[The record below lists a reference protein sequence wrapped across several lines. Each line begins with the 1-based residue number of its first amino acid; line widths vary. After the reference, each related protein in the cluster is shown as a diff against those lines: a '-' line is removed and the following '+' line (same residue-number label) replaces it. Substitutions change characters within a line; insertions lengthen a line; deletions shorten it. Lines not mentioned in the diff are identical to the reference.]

1 MPEPVQIIRTSYRY
15 IDDVLSL
22 KNTKFAECLE
32 FIHPRELEIKETTET
47 AASSSYLDCY
57 LYIDN
62 GKLTTRLYDKRD
74 DFNFP
79 IVNFPFLS
87 GNIPSAPAY
96 DVYVSRLIR
105 YARACSNYQDFM
117 ERGKVLTTKLLSQGY
132 QKTKLVATLKKSYG
146 RHHNLVNP
154 YSFKNCFWCFCQW
167 RAISRLITA
176 KFAVSIKE
184 KQDRLPT
191 LYWLPK
197 LHKRPYKARFI
208 ANSSSCTTTVL
219 SKLLTS
225 CLTAVKK
232 HWIRYYDTVYERDG
246 INYFWLIKNSN
257 DVLNKFKSKTFQA
270 SKLSTYDFSTLY
282 TTLPH
287 HLIKD
292 KLIDLINRTFIRE
305 NTQYLACNEECA
317 FFTSDVYNNHNL
329 WSCQK
334 VCDALVYLLD
344 NIFIRFGTKLYRQ
357 TIGIPMGANCCAPL
371 VADLFL
377 FCYEI
382 DFMKSLSRENQADII
397 KAFNSTSRNL
407 DDLLN
412 IDNIYF
418 DQMMDRIYPTE
429 LQLNRANSSAT
440 EAPFMDLN
448 LCISNGT
455 VSIKIYNKRD
465 DFDFDIVNFPF
476 LDGDVPRRTSY
487 GVNISQLIRF
497 ARASSNLNDFNYRNK
512 ALTAKLLRQGY
523 RYFKL
528 RKAFSKFYLRHSA
541 LVE

>member
-1 MPEPVQIIRTSYRY
+1 M
-15 IDDVLSL
+15 
-22 KNTKFAECLE
+22 
-32 FIHPRELEIKETTET
+32 
-47 AASSSYLDCY
+47 
-57 LYIDN
+57 
-62 GKLTTRLYDKRD
+62 
-74 DFNFP
+74 
-79 IVNFPFLS
+79 
-87 GNIPSAPAY
+87 
-96 DVYVSRLIR
+96 
-105 YARACSNYQDFM
+105 
-117 ERGKVLTTKLLSQGY
+117 
-132 QKTKLVATLKKSYG
+132 
-146 RHHNLVNP
+146 
-154 YSFKNCFWCFCQW
+154 
-167 RAISRLITA
+167 
-176 KFAVSIKE
+176 
-184 KQDRLPT
+184 
-191 LYWLPK
+191 
-197 LHKRPYKARFI
+197 
-208 ANSSSCTTTVL
+208 

-246 INYFWLIKNSN
+246 INYFWSITNSN
-257 DVLNKFKSKTFQA
+257 DVLNKFKSKNFQA
-270 SKLSTYDFSTLY
+270 SKLSTYDFPTLY

-357 TIGIPMGANCCAPL
+357 TIGIPMRTNCAPL

-377 FCYEI
+377 FCYER

-397 KAFNSTSRNL
+397 EAFNSTSRYL

-418 DQMMDRIYPTE
+418 DQMVDRIYPTE
-429 LQLNRANSSAT
+429 LQLNRANSSDT
-440 EAPFMDLN
+440 EAPFLDLN

-455 VSIKIYNKRD
+455 VSTKIYDKWD

-476 LDGDVPRRTSY
+476 LDGVY
-487 GVNISQLIRF
+487 ISQLIRF
-497 ARASSNLNDFNYRNK
+497 TRASSNLK
-512 ALTAKLLRQGY
+512 
-523 RYFKL
+523 
-528 RKAFSKFYLRHSA
+528 
-541 LVE
+541 